1 MFYDIVT
8 IARKELKEIFVQ
20 RGSLRSGIINLLL
33 IVGIIGIVYPQMMG
47 REWLTSPVGLV
58 SVIWMPMF
66 LSMGLIA
73 DAIAG
78 ERERHTLE
86 TLLASRLSDLAILF
100 GKISAAIIYCF
111 TITLAS
117 LLVGAATVNVTHP
130 GAGFYNPAMF
140 AGALIFALL
149 GAGLVSGIG
158 VLVSLHASNVRQA
171 YQRMSIGFMVLW
183 LPLLFAPQLLP
194 REWQARIIQWAQNA
208 DGRQVALIALVVLLV
223 IDFVL
228 IRAGVARFRRATL
241 ILD

>member
-1 MFYDIVT
+1 MFTDIIT

-20 RGSLRSGIINLLL
+20 RGSIRAGLTNLLL
-33 IVGIIGIVYPQMMG
+33 IVGIFGIIYPQMMG
-47 REWLTSPVGLV
+47 RQWVTSPIGLV
-58 SVIWMPMF
+58 AVIWMPMF
-66 LSMGLIA
+66 LSMSLIA

-86 TLLASRLSDLAILF
+86 TLLASRLSDQAILY
-100 GKISAAIIYCF
+100 GKVSAAVLYCF
-111 TITLAS
+111 IITLAI
-117 LLVGAATVNVTHP
+117 LLVGAGTVNVTHP

-140 AGALIFALL
+140 FGALIFALL

-194 REWQARIIQWAQNA
+194 REWQARAIQWAQNA
-208 DGRQVALIALVVLLV
+208 DGRQIALIALIVLLM

-228 IRAGVARFRRATL
+228 IRAGVARFKRATL